1 MISVATLIQILI
13 SIFCAIVSGTVLW
26 KVQIHQKLNDKR
38 HQEQVDLAVK
48 ERELLLATAK
58 TTELLARKFD
68 GEGINGELHEANEE
82 LKKEREELQ
91 DFTREKFYEHTI
103 Q

>member
-1 MISVATLIQILI
+1 MISVETLIQIGL
-13 SIFCAIVSGTVLW
+13 SLFCAIVSGTVLW
-26 KVQIHQKLNDKR
+26 KVQEHKKLNDKR
-38 HQEQVDLAVK
+38 HKEQVDLAVK

-58 TTELLARKFD
+58 VTEILARKID

-91 DFTREKFYEHTI
+91 GFTREKFFEHTTE
-103 Q
+103 